1 MEQVQRVKAPRR
13 ASVRTRAKSTFPC
26 PDYGVL
32 LLLLAHSRYPRRG
45 ADNGPRFTKFVPETN
60 SRIERSMSWFNET
73 SQPHRTEQISG
84 AVRLELGS
92 YKPMVYRDTF
102 RVK

>member
-1 MEQVQRVKAPRR
+1 MKQVHRVKAPRR
-13 ASVRTRAKSTFPC
+13 VSVRTRAKSVFPC

-32 LLLLAHSRYPRRG
+32 LLARSRYPRRG

-60 SRIERSMSWFNET
+60 SRIDRSMSWFNET

-84 AVRLELGS
+84 AVRLELG
-92 YKPMVYRDTF
+92 
-102 RVK
+102 